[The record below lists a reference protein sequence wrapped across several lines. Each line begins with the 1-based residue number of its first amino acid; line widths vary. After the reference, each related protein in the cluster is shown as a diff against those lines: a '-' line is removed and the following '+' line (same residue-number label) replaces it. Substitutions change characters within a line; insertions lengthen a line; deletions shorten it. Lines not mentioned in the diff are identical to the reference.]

1 MNNILRRLHDAM
13 QGYRLPRGVVNINID
28 DTGAI
33 IAIILYFIAK
43 EPTISR
49 DKLEAYILLLDKIY
63 YYQDNRHEHM
73 FQWHLTDKGRI
84 GRFINFEHFMI
95 ERQLLVL
102 DSSNGGRYR
111 ISNIAGILMKTHN
124 QMYSNIV
131 NRLDSILG
139 FGLGKSAKEIFAF
152 MASPTPRGNNNI
164 PQFSPRERTAYD
176 NILNAIRKKD
186 INI

>member
-1 MNNILRRLHDAM
+1 M
-13 QGYRLPRGVVNINID
+13 QGYRLPHGLVNINID

-33 IAIILYFIAK
+33 VAIILYFIAK

-49 DKLEAYILLLDKIY
+49 DKLEAYILLLDRIY
-63 YYQDNRHEHM
+63 YNQNNRQCHM
-73 FQWHLTDKGRI
+73 FQWHLTNNGRI

-124 QMYSNIV
+124 QMYNGMS
-131 NRLDSILG
+131 NRLDTVLK
-139 FGLGKSAKEIFAF
+139 FGLGRSARRIF
-152 MASPTPRGNNNI
+152 
-164 PQFSPRERTAYD
+164 EL
-176 NILNAIRKKD
+176 LN
-186 INI
+186 